1 MIFLI
6 IPEIILWVWFCL
18 ISYVLIYEDKRGMA
32 ALLRSKDLIS
42 GNWWG
47 VFWRIIIIFG
57 INFFISSW
65 SLILFLF
72 LSLFSIWFHCFFYF
86 YFGEFYR
93 NVIFFPFN
101 TIYFALIYENLSLIK
116 RTELEITLK
125 RKLKYLLPTILA
137 IIIIWDNRRCNFW
150 SFIFWL

>member
-57 INFFISSW
+57 INFFYFFLEFNSFFISKSFFNLI
-65 SLILFLF
+65 SL
-72 LSLFSIWFHCFFYF
+72 FFYF

-93 NVIFFPFN
+93 NVIFFSFQH
-101 TIYFALIYENLSLIK
+101 YLFCLNL
-116 RTELEITLK
+116 
-125 RKLKYLLPTILA
+125 
-137 IIIIWDNRRCNFW
+137 
-150 SFIFWL
+150 